1 MNCRH
6 PVIALLLPAILLAAC
21 ATAPPGTAER
31 IAQLPAADVMLLGEQ
46 HDAPEHQRIE
56 RDVIKSLA
64 ASGRLGAVAI
74 EMAEQGAS
82 TANVKRSAG
91 EDEVRDALHWDE
103 NAWPWLAYGPAV
115 MAAVRAGVPVV
126 GANLPRAGLRDA
138 MADASLDGKLPGPA
152 LKAQQQAIR
161 LGHCGLLPEGQIA
174 PMTRM
179 QIARDMAMA
188 RTLADMAVPGKTTV
202 MLSGSAH
209 ADRSVGVPLHLPE
222 SLTVH
227 SVRLLP
233 DGGPTGPSLEKFD
246 TVWSTR
252 PAPERDYCA
261 ELQRTRPPPP
271 QK

>member
-6 PVIALLLPAILLAAC
+6 TVTALLLPAILLAAC
-21 ATAPPGTAER
+21 AAAPTGTAELISR
-31 IAQLPAADVMLLGEQ
+31 LPPADVLLLGEQ

-64 ASGRLGAVAI
+64 ANGHLGAVVI
-74 EMAEQGAS
+74 EMAEQGAT

-103 NAWPWLAYGPAV
+103 NAWPWLAYGQAV

-126 GANLPRAGLRDA
+126 GANLPRTGLRDA
-138 MADASLDGKLPGPA
+138 MADASLDGQLPGPA

-179 QIARDMAMA
+179 QIARDVAMA
-188 RTLADMAVPGKTTV
+188 RTVADMAVPGKTTV

-209 ADRSVGVPLHLPE
+209 ADRSLGVPLHLPV

-227 SVRLLP
+227 SVRLLAA
-233 DGGPTGPSLEKFD
+233 GGTTGPKFETFD
-246 TVWSTR
+246 TVWPTS

-261 ELQRTRPPPP
+261 DLQRTRQPP

>member
-1 MNCRH
+1 
-6 PVIALLLPAILLAAC
+6 
-21 ATAPPGTAER
+21 
-31 IAQLPAADVMLLGEQ
+31 
-46 HDAPEHQRIE
+46 
-56 RDVIKSLA
+56 
-64 ASGRLGAVAI
+64 
-74 EMAEQGAS
+74 
-82 TANVKRSAG
+82 
-91 EDEVRDALHWDE
+91 
-103 NAWPWLAYGPAV
+103 
-115 MAAVRAGVPVV
+115 MAAVRAGAPVV

-161 LGHCGLLPEGQIA
+161 LGHCGLLPERQIA

-209 ADRSVGVPLHLPE
+209 ADRALGVPLHLPE

-233 DGGPTGPSLEKFD
+233 AGVPGSPVLEKFD
-246 TVWSTR
+246 TVWPTG
-252 PAPERDYCA
+252 PAPEHDYCA
-261 ELQRTRPPPP
+261 DLLRSR